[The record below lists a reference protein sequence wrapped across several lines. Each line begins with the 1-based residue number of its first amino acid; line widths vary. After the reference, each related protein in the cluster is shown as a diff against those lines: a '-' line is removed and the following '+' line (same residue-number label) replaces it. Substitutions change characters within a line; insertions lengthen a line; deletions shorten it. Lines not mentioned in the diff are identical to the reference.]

1 MVYLIMMSLDAL
13 LSINYV
19 ERKGLEPLDVVF
31 HYFDH
36 KNAAYDRL
44 ADIVEEHL
52 DMDYIM
58 STLG

>member
-1 MVYLIMMSLDAL
+1 MMNLDAL
-13 LSINYV
+13 LSISCVNV
-19 ERKGLEPLDVVF
+19 RVRTIRCSIP
-31 HYFDH
+31 YFEH
-36 KNAAYDRL
+36 KNAAYNRL